1 MKEIVCNI
9 IYEIFKIKTRNN
21 NLFDTN
27 AVKKMNEC

>member
-21 NLFDTN
+21 NLFYTN